1 MENKDKVK
9 YESNSLHKNRQVK
22 HLLYITKQL
31 LLNNSDVFLIF
42 TRKLMRVQNKRKT
55 IDKMTK

>member
-22 HLLYITKQL
+22 YLLYITKQL